1 MLRASDLFSG
11 VDESWPN
18 NPRQILKKPLK
29 SLIYPQNIGT
39 FILHCLYTSDRI
51 KIEKKTEKKEQS
63 ISDKGDLSTTFWRLC
78 FYDAHSDFS
87 GEFYLTLV
95 KAVSSFSLYNKAAKI
110 T

>member
-29 SLIYPQNIGT
+29 SLINPQNIGT

-51 KIEKKTEKKEQS
+51 KIEKKTEKKRNRAFLIKE
-63 ISDKGDLSTTFWRLC
+63 IYRPHFGDYVFMTHTQIFQVN
-78 FYDAHSDFS
+78 F
-87 GEFYLTLV
+87 T
-95 KAVSSFSLYNKAAKI
+95 
-110 T
+110 